1 MRPETI
7 FSGRNLHFDK
17 TSGQEPQAGSVT
29 ADLGGTMHPLL
40 RTSTMLDTI
49 IDRVAMVFVW
59 SSILLMLAVIY
70 DVITRYFGLPRGFG
84 LNATKL
90 QESEYWFH
98 TLLFSFTLAWAY
110 RRQAHV
116 RIDLI
121 RDRLP
126 LKVKFLI
133 EILGCLLFL
142 IPYAVITFYFTLDYV
157 EHSFAQQ
164 EVSKSGVGLPHTW
177 IIKSTIPLMFLL
189 LAIAGVSQLL
199 KSVAGFI
206 GVLPDNQVTSTLGGD
221 N

>member
-1 MRPETI
+1 
-7 FSGRNLHFDK
+7 
-17 TSGQEPQAGSVT
+17 
-29 ADLGGTMHPLL
+29 MHPLL
-40 RTSTMLDTI
+40 RTSTMLDTV

-98 TLLFSFTLAWAY
+98 TLLFTFTLAWAY

-133 EILGCLLFL
+133 EIIGCLLFL
-142 IPYAVITFYFTLDYV
+142 IPLRGHYLLFHPGLCRTFLCTAGSVEVRCRAAPYLDYQIN
-157 EHSFAQQ
+157 HSAD
-164 EVSKSGVGLPHTW
+164 VP
-177 IIKSTIPLMFLL
+177 
-189 LAIAGVSQLL
+189 
-199 KSVAGFI
+199 VAGNRRC
-206 GVLPDNQVTSTLGGD
+206 LTTSQIRCRVYRRSAR
-221 N
+221 